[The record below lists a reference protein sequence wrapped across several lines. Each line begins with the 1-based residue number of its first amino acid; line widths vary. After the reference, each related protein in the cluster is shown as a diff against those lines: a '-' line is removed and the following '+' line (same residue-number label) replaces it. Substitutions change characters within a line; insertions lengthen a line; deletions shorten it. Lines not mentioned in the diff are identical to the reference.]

1 MEKFI
6 LEHKKIS
13 FFIGAAVAFYFFVAV
28 PLEKIYEN
36 RKNIEL
42 KQKRLERI
50 ISNGHLSLDTV
61 LLRVLSK
68 PWLNSKS
75 KTTYSIIILS

>member
-42 KQKRLERI
+42 KQKDLKE
-50 ISNGHLSLDTV
+50 LFQQKKL
-61 LLRVLSK
+61 
-68 PWLNSKS
+68 
-75 KTTYSIIILS
+75 